1 MRRDA
6 ELMLHVLELG
16 AHIAAQLGVEVGQRL
31 VHQERRGAADHGAS
45 ERHALALAARKLPG
59 IAVEQRIELHLPR
72 DVLDRRLDLG
82 FRLAAHRQRIGDV
95 GEHRHMRVERV
106 GLEDHRDV
114 AILRQ
119 HVGDVAIADA
129 DRAGRNLFEARDH
142 AQRRRLAGARGSEQD
157 EELAVLDLE
166 VESLDHLDRAE
177 RLVDVLEPHPH
188 RR

>member
-1 MRRDA
+1 MSERHRLDLVVRHIECRDA

-16 AHIAAQLGVEVGQRL
+16 AHVAAQFGVEIGQRL
-31 VHQERRGAADHGAS
+31 VHEERRGAADHGAG
-45 ERHALALAARKLPG
+45 ERHALALAARELAG
-59 IAVEQRIELHLPR
+59 IAIEQRIELHLPR

-95 GEHRHMRVERV
+95 GEHRHVRIERV

-129 DRAGRNLFEARDH
+129 D
-142 AQRRRLAGARGSEQD
+142 
-157 EELAVLDLE
+157 
-166 VESLDHLDRAE
+166 
-177 RLVDVLEPHPH
+177 
-188 RR
+188 